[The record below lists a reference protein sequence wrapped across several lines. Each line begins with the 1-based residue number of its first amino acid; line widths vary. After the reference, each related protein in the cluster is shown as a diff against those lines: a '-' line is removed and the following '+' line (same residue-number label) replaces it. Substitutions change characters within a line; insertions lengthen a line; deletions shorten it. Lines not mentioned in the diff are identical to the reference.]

1 MSILPNDL
9 NWNHLRAFLTTA
21 DAGSLSAAASLLGQT
36 QPTLSRQVAAL
47 EAELDMLLFERIG
60 KQLELTQAGLE
71 LLEHL
76 RPMQVAAEQVALTAS
91 GQSQSIAG
99 QVKITASDV
108 FSAHR
113 LPDVVH
119 ALRHKA
125 PDLQVE
131 IIAANDI
138 RDLMRREA
146 DIAIR
151 HVQPEQPDLI
161 ARKLNDLPAHFYASQ
176 DYLAQH
182 GTPLTLADMSQHDL
196 ISFGSA
202 KRMIEALAPLGMTVT
217 EQNFPCGSE
226 SGLVGWELAKRGLGI
241 IPMSAILGDKTPEMV
256 RLLPDADPFMIPI
269 WLVTHRELHSSRS
282 IRLVFDTLVEFLS
295 EN

>member
-21 DAGSLSAAASLLGQT
+21 DAGSLSAAALQLGQT

-60 KQLELTQAGLE
+60 KQLEVTQAGLD

-76 RPMQVAAEQVALTAS
+76 RPMQAAAEQVALTAS

-119 ALRHKA
+119 VLRHKA

-161 ARKLNDLPAHFYASQ
+161 ARKLNDLPAHFYASH

-182 GTPLTLADMSQHDL
+182 GTPLTLADMSRHDL

-202 KRMIEALAPLGMTVT
+202 ERMIEALAPLGMSVT
-217 EQNFPCGSE
+217 ERNFPCGSE

-241 IPMSAILGDKTPEMV
+241 IPMSTILGDKSPEMV
-256 RLLPDADPFMIPI
+256 RVLPDAEPFMIPI

-282 IRLVFDTLVEFLS
+282 IRLVFDTLAEFLS

>member
-1 MSILPNDL
+1 MSILPDDL

-21 DAGSLSAAASLLGQT
+21 KAGSLSAAAAQLGQT

-47 EAELDMLLFERIG
+47 EAELGVLLFERIG
-60 KQLELTQAGLE
+60 KQLELTRVGID

-76 RPMQVAAEQVALTAS
+76 RPMGAAAEQVALTAS

-99 QVKITASDV
+99 LVRITASDV

-119 ALRHKA
+119 LLRDQA
-125 PDLQVE
+125 PDLHVE

-151 HVQPEQPDLI
+151 HVAPEQPDLI
-161 ARKLNDLPAHFYASQ
+161 ARKLNEISGYFYASRT
-176 DYLAQH
+176 YLEHH
-182 GTPLTLADMSQHDL
+182 GTPQSYAELPQHDFVGFGDPNRMIDTLAPMG
-196 ISFGSA
+196 ISLTT
-202 KRMIEALAPLGMTVT
+202 R
-217 EQNFPCGSE
+217 NFRCGSE
-226 SGLVGWELAKRGLGI
+226 SGLVAWELAKQGFGI
-241 IPMSAILGDKTPEMV
+241 IPMVSSLGDTTPDME
-256 RLLPDADPFMIPI
+256 RLLPQTSPFQIPV
-269 WLVTHRELHSSRS
+269 WLVTHRELHTSRR
-282 IRLVFDTLVEFLS
+282 IRLVYDTLADFLS
-295 EN
+295 KG

>member
-1 MSILPNDL
+1 MSTLPNDL

-182 GTPLTLADMSQHDL
+182 GTPMTLADMSRHDL

-202 KRMIEALAPLGMTVT
+202 KRMIEALAPLGMSVT
-217 EQNFPCGSE
+217 ERNFPCGSE

-241 IPMSAILGDKTPEMV
+241 IPMSTILGDKTPEMV
-256 RLLPDADPFMIPI
+256 RVLPDIEPFMIPI

-282 IRLVFDTLVEFLS
+282 IRLVFDTLAEFLS

>member
-21 DAGSLSAAASLLGQT
+21 DAGSLSAAASQLGQT

-60 KQLELTQAGLE
+60 KQLELTQAGLD
-71 LLEHL
+71 LLEHM
-76 RPMQVAAEQVALTAS
+76 RPMAAAAEQVALTAS

-99 QVKITASDV
+99 RVKITASDV

-119 ALRHKA
+119 ALRQKA

-182 GTPLTLADMSQHDL
+182 GTPMTLADMSRHDL

-202 KRMIEALAPLGMTVT
+202 ERMIEALTPLGMSLS
-217 EQNFPCGSE
+217 ERNFPCGSE

-241 IPMSAILGDKTPEMV
+241 IPMSTILGDKSPEMV
-256 RLLPDADPFMIPI
+256 RVLSDAEPFMIPI

-282 IRLVFDTLVEFLS
+282 IRLVFDILAEFLS